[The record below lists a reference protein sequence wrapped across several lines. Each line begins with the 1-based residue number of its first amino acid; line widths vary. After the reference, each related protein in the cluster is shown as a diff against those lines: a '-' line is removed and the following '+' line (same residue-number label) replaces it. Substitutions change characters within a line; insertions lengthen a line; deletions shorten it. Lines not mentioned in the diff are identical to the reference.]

1 MVHQHYE
8 QWLLNDERLTPEQER
23 DLRVHLRGCPNCAAL
38 ARANLALRAAPVIA
52 PPQGFALRFQER
64 LAAQREMQRRRSVIG
79 IILLG
84 LAGMGSLALVLL
96 PFLPYLALGPEQ
108 LFTLWVSN
116 LVYIAIVIRTVSAV
130 GLTLL
135 NVAGAFIP
143 EYAWVGAL
151 ALFFGLSFGLKAS
164 AGRAGRFAK
173 STAQG

>member
-8 QWLLNDERLTPEQER
+8 QWLLNDEQLTPEQER
-23 DLRVHLRGCPNCAAL
+23 DLRVHLRNCPDCAAL
-38 ARANLALRAAPVIA
+38 ARANLALRAAPVVA
-52 PPQGFALRFQER
+52 PPHGFALRFQQR
-64 LAAQREMQRRRSVIG
+64 LAAQSEIERRHSVMG
-79 IILLG
+79 FFLLG
-84 LAGMGSLALVLL
+84 LSGMGVLALVLL

-116 LVYIAIVIRTVSAV
+116 LVYIAIVMRTVSAV

-143 EYAWVGAL
+143 EYAWIAAL

-164 AGRAGRFAK
+164 AGRVGRLAK